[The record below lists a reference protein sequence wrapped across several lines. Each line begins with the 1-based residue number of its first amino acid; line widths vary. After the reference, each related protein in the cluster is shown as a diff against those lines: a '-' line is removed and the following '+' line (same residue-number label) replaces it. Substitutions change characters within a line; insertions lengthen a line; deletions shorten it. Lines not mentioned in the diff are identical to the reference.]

1 MPTPEQQ
8 AAYTQSLLGLEVE
21 ATPEITLEEVTVARR
36 PIYIALPD
44 GEHEW
49 RCSFVGL
56 PDLFHPER
64 NDVIEATTV
73 QFATLARELSLRKG
87 EIVTITG
94 TPMHQEALSYG
105 GGRTQT
111 IYHLTVT
118 NLVVPS
124 RPKEKASLH
133 KDTGVSLE
141 EGNSVTLADFTLPNS

>member
-1 MPTPEQQ
+1 MPTPEQA

-36 PIYIALPD
+36 PTYTALPD

-56 PDLFHPER
+56 SDLFHPER

-73 QFATLARELSLRKG
+73 QFAVLARELGLRKG

-94 TPMHQEALSYG
+94 TPVHQEALSYVG
-105 GGRTQT
+105 GKTQT
-111 IYHLTVT
+111 IYHLTLT
-118 NLVVPS
+118 NLVIPG
-124 RPKEKASLH
+124 RPKEKASLR
-133 KDTGVSLE
+133 KEEEKSLE
-141 EGNSVTLADFTLPNS
+141 EGSSVVLADFSTLDR